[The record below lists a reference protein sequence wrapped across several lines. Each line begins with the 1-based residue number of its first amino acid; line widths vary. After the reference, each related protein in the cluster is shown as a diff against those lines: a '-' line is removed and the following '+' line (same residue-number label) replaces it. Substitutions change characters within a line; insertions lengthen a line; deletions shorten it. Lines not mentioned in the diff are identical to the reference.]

1 MDAVRTI
8 ELTAGHRLEIR
19 SMTIADADLL
29 DQLYQTLSTGDL
41 HLRFFAAFRPTRPFL
56 EKWATIGEHGG
67 YSVIAVEHRGE
78 GSRPV
83 AEAGYAMLTDGFG
96 ELAVTVA
103 PDWRGWLGP
112 YLIDVLA
119 EHAAAAG
126 LLGLRAEVLTENTTM
141 RRLLARRGAVV
152 AEHDAGTVQLVI
164 GTSTRVAPW
173 IATDERPRVLVE
185 AAGGRWSAERAAH
198 AAGFATR
205 VCQGP
210 GQVQGQGREP
220 SRRCPLLEG
229 GTCPVAAEAD
239 AIVMLLPRDDERT
252 AQIVERH
259 VATRPGVPLLV
270 ISGAGGDVPAG
281 CLPVDSAGSDDVV
294 AQLLSLIGMQRSDQS
309 P

>member
-1 MDAVRTI
+1 MEAVRTI
-8 ELTAGHRLEIR
+8 ELSAGHRLEIR
-19 SMTIADADLL
+19 SMTVADADLL
-29 DQLYQTLSTGDL
+29 DQLYQSLSTGDL
-41 HLRFFAAFRPTRPFL
+41 HLRFFAAFRPARRFL

-67 YSVIAVEHRGE
+67 YSVIAIEHRGDE
-78 GSRPV
+78 SRPV
-83 AEAGYAMLTDGFG
+83 AEAGYAMLADGFG

-112 YLIDVLA
+112 YLIDVLV

-126 LLGLRAEVLTENTTM
+126 LPGLRAEVLTENTTM
-141 RRLLARRGAVV
+141 RRLLAQRGAVV

-185 AAGGRWSAERAAH
+185 VAGGRWSAERAAH

-205 VCQGP
+205 ACPGP
-210 GQVQGQGREP
+210 GSGRDP

-259 VATRPGVPLLV
+259 LATRPGVPLLV
-270 ISGAGGDVPAG
+270 VSGTGGEVPAG
-281 CLPVDSAGSDDVV
+281 CVPVDGAGSEDVV
-294 AQLLSLIGMQRSDQS
+294 AQLLSLIGTHRSDQS